1 MKKYR
6 YGKFKIRD
14 HLIIVVKV
22 LIFLLYST
30 ISAILN
36 LSLLLI
42 LTPLV
47 YAIIELLVVCLPFR
61 EKFVIND
68 SSIDTFKGKN
78 KNTIPL
84 PSEITLIIS
93 PFDVSPPLAERTAF
107 SRQTYILKQRYT
119 VSVINNLP
127 IEETLESL
135 HRNFLRQYTTSTI
148 KSRFD
153 GWKYIYSFVFDIVEF
168 EKIISNRNCTVII
181 PKSLSNLITTTY
193 PNIKVYIDEAC

>member
-14 HLIIVVKV
+14 HLILVVNV
-22 LIFLLYST
+22 LMFLLFST

-36 LSLLLI
+36 LSLLFI

-78 KNTIPL
+78 KNHNGKY
-84 PSEITLIIS
+84 SSAAKYGKGGFS
-93 PFDVSPPLAERTAF
+93 PFF
-107 SRQTYILKQRYT
+107 RQKKKE
-119 VSVINNLP
+119 N
-127 IEETLESL
+127 
-135 HRNFLRQYTTSTI
+135 
-148 KSRFD
+148 K
-153 GWKYIYSFVFDIVEF
+153 
-168 EKIISNRNCTVII
+168 
-181 PKSLSNLITTTY
+181 
-193 PNIKVYIDEAC
+193 A